1 MLSTRRFKGVLL
13 AVAVMA
19 LSMSMTSAHAA
30 AADPPQG
37 YAAPFAQPVDAAAQ
51 ATIAAVAHVRADAA
65 IPAAHALPA
74 APTAKP
80 SMKARKRPALTDSPA
95 PGCLSIREPERLC
108 FPLTS

>member
-1 MLSTRRFKGVLL
+1 MLSYRRFSGLAL
-13 AVAVMA
+13 ACAVALCMA
-19 LSMSMTSAHAA
+19 SPVAQAA

-65 IPAAHALPA
+65 IPAAHMLPA

-80 SMKARKRPALTDSPA
+80 GMKARKRPALTDSPA

-108 FPLTS
+108 FPLTA